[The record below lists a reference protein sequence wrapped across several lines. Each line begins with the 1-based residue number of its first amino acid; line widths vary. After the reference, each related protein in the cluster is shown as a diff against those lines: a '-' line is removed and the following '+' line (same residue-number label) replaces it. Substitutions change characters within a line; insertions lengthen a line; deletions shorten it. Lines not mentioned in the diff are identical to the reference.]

1 MIAKHSKSTRKTRTK
16 LRKPKYLS
24 LRLQLAATTPQPPPT
39 DHHEASQ
46 LINLFPLHPENL
58 VEEHDNM
65 ACIFSS
71 CDDVDGSATTLTGLL
86 CSEEDDDDD
95 EHNTDNV
102 PSPSSVNYADEEL
115 VRTAM
120 RKHKTDRNHD
130 HEKWVYYSE
139 VVDNRKKILTE
150 ISSSSSTT
158 TTTSTCHNNHG
169 NNNRKL
175 VLKLDYEKIIKSW
188 VNKGPLYIH
197 NNSDPDV
204 PQPQSVPDLQDDD
217 FFLPSSINVTARDEQ
232 DNGGN
237 GGLWAVPQMSHIENN
252 GISGGDDALQAG
264 ESGPVAHNREASV
277 QRYKEKRRNR
287 LFAKTVRYEV
297 RKLNAEKRPR
307 IKGRFVKSS

>member
-24 LRLQLAATTPQPPPT
+24 LRLQLAATTPPPT
-39 DHHEASQ
+39 DHHDASQ

-58 VEEHDNM
+58 VEEHDDM

-71 CDDVDGSATTLTGLL
+71 CEDVDGSATTLTGLL
-86 CSEEDDDDD
+86 CSEEDDD
-95 EHNTDNV
+95 EHNTNNV

-130 HEKWVYYSE
+130 HEKWVSYSE
-139 VVDNRKKILTE
+139 VFDSRKKIITE
-150 ISSSSSTT
+150 ISSSSST
-158 TTTSTCHNNHG
+158 STCHNNI
-169 NNNRKL
+169 NNRKL
-175 VLKLDYEKIIKSW
+175 VLKLDYENIIKSW

-197 NNSDPDV
+197 NNSD

-217 FFLPSSINVTARDEQ
+217 FFLPSSINVTTRDEQ

-252 GISGGDDALQAG
+252 GVSGGDDALQAG
-264 ESGPVAHNREASV
+264 ESSPMAHNREASV

-307 IKGRFVKSS
+307 IKGRFVKSN